1 MADMADMLRK
11 MEKAAGKHDKI
22 RSKIE
27 ALKKQMAEEERAM
40 QRERERVNAKWMK
53 KFASLAEAK
62 GLNVYELDPV
72 KLVNMV
78 AMEPKDFKLDGMSD
92 NGDRTAESA
101 DGHGGKVGESG
112 NKPDVQVKGSVD
124 EERVEP

>member
-1 MADMADMLRK
+1 
-11 MEKAAGKHDKI
+11 
-22 RSKIE
+22 
-27 ALKKQMAEEERAM
+27 
-40 QRERERVNAKWMK
+40 
-53 KFASLAEAK
+53 
-62 GLNVYELDPV
+62 
-72 KLVNMV
+72 
-78 AMEPKDFKLDGMSD
+78 MSD

>member
-1 MADMADMLRK
+1 
-11 MEKAAGKHDKI
+11 
-22 RSKIE
+22 
-27 ALKKQMAEEERAM
+27 
-40 QRERERVNAKWMK
+40 MK

-72 KLVNMV
+72 KLVDMV
-78 AMEPKDFKLDGMSD
+78 AIEPKDFKLDGMSD
-92 NGDRTAESA
+92 NGDRATESA
-101 DGHGGKVGESG
+101 DGYGGKMGESG